1 MIRTREEL
9 IMASN
14 QWLNVAMKDLKNQM
28 ISFINKNGTSEE
40 ELADAL
46 AISIED
52 VENILNESGT
62 ISLLTFAKLLIATEN
77 VIEIKPLKVAQKMMG
92 DMRHF
97 QEMFGDRNERQQPKR
112 GRRGILVPTEEDMRH
127 FQEMFGDR
135 NERQQPQRGRRG
147 IPVPTEE
154 DMRHFQETFDSR
166 NERQQPQRTTRG
178 VPVPTEEEMKQ
189 HFQEM
194 FGGRNERQQPQ
205 RGRGNMPRPT
215 EEEMRRFQEMQN
227 EDYVPFGGIPL
238 SKRKKPNQKPL
249 DMVELDEL
257 GKIELSDIIH
267 MNKWDD
273 EIDVS
278 HSKRSDIINFINS
291 KVNKVNDETE
301 ASLTKDEKDKIIKR
315 ILEDVS
321 KNPHL
326 VDKIRKTFN
335 I

>member
-97 QEMFGDRNERQQPKR
+97 QEMFGDRNERQQP
-112 GRRGILVPTEEDMRH
+112 
-127 FQEMFGDR
+127 
-135 NERQQPQRGRRG
+135 
-147 IPVPTEE
+147 
-154 DMRHFQETFDSR
+154 
-166 NERQQPQRTTRG
+166 
-178 VPVPTEEEMKQ
+178 
-189 HFQEM
+189 
-194 FGGRNERQQPQ
+194 Q

-227 EDYVPFGGIPL
+227 EDYVPFGGMPL
-238 SKRKKPNQKPL
+238 SKRKNPNQKPL

-291 KVNKVNDETE
+291 KVNKVNNETE

>member
-97 QEMFGDRNERQQPKR
+97 QEMFGDRNK
-112 GRRGILVPTEEDMRH
+112 
-127 FQEMFGDR
+127 
-135 NERQQPQRGRRG
+135 RQQPQRGRRG
-147 IPVPTEE
+147 ITVPTEE

-227 EDYVPFGGIPL
+227 EDYVPFGGMPL

>member
-92 DMRHF
+92 
-97 QEMFGDRNERQQPKR
+97 
-112 GRRGILVPTEEDMRH
+112 DMRH

-227 EDYVPFGGIPL
+227 EDYVPFGGMPL

>member
-97 QEMFGDRNERQQPKR
+97 QEMFGDRNERQQP
-112 GRRGILVPTEEDMRH
+112 
-127 FQEMFGDR
+127 
-135 NERQQPQRGRRG
+135 QRGRRG
-147 IPVPTEE
+147 IPVTTEE

-227 EDYVPFGGIPL
+227 EDYVPFGGMPL

-301 ASLTKDEKDKIIKR
+301 ASLTKDEKDKIIKK

-321 KNPHL
+321 KNTHL

>member
-97 QEMFGDRNERQQPKR
+97 QEMFGDRNERQQPQRTTR
-112 GRRGILVPTEEDMRH
+112 GV
-127 FQEMFGDR
+127 
-135 NERQQPQRGRRG
+135 
-147 IPVPTEE
+147 PVPTEE

>member
-112 GRRGILVPTEEDMRH
+112 GRRGI
-127 FQEMFGDR
+127 
-135 NERQQPQRGRRG
+135 
-147 IPVPTEE
+147 PVPTEE

-227 EDYVPFGGIPL
+227 EDYVPFGGMPL

>member
-97 QEMFGDRNERQQPKR
+97 QEMFGDRNERQQP
-112 GRRGILVPTEEDMRH
+112 
-127 FQEMFGDR
+127 
-135 NERQQPQRGRRG
+135 
-147 IPVPTEE
+147 
-154 DMRHFQETFDSR
+154 
-166 NERQQPQRTTRG
+166 QRTTRG

-227 EDYVPFGGIPL
+227 EDYVPFGGMPL

-257 GKIELSDIIH
+257 GKVELSDIIH

-301 ASLTKDEKDKIIKR
+301 ASLTKDEKDKIINR
-315 ILEDVS
+315 IFEDVS

-326 VDKIRKTFN
+326 LDKIRKTFN